1 MEDLA
6 SRPAELDERARAM
19 RWWYDGTMARVAAN
33 VEATLQAVAA
43 NTPRVPS
50 YTLLLSHF
58 ARDPRGP
65 TSTARYAEIEGAI
78 RSNLLGR
85 DLAEVWVLYEQRP
98 TAVRSSADGSRRTR
112 RGGNGCRSW
121 PRWAARPSSHALIG
135 SPHSCAISISLRT
148 PRSSPMAT
156 SLARD
161 SDEK

>member
-65 TSTARYAEIEGAI
+65 ISTARYAEIEGAI

-98 TAVRSSADGSRRTR
+98 GDGCAQF
-112 RGGNGCRSW
+112 RGRIEANAPWRQRLQELATLGGMPKLSCIDREFTQLRYIDLFTYASQQPDGNFAG
-121 PRWAARPSSHALIG
+121 A
-135 SPHSCAISISLRT
+135 
-148 PRSSPMAT
+148 
-156 SLARD
+156 
-161 SDEK
+161 